1 MKKRQPS
8 HGLGED
14 SMGRR
19 VHPQTL
25 ETARGNARRRS
36 HFLGKKHS
44 WLSDSQGVVESLNEP
59 VSFKRWHTLGG
70 QKQVLAK
77 TKEKELKTTPA
88 TASGLMVGLW
98 LSLNVLSFKL
108 A

>member
-1 MKKRQPS
+1 
-8 HGLGED
+8 
-14 SMGRR
+14 
-19 VHPQTL
+19 
-25 ETARGNARRRS
+25 
-36 HFLGKKHS
+36 
-44 WLSDSQGVVESLNEP
+44 VVESLNEP

-98 LSLNVLSFKL
+98 LSLNVLVFLSFL
-108 A
+108 QHGLDHDSSFPLSWRR